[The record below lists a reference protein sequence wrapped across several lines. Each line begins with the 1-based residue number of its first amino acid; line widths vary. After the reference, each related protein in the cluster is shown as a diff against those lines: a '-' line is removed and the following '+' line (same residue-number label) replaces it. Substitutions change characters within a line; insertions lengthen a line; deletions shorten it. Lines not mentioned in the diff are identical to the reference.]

1 MTAILADHPDYP
13 VTANDLAITA
23 DFLYRS
29 AYFHGILQIDQDA
42 ALHRIQL
49 IDLVISISATN
60 FGP

>member
-1 MTAILADHPDYP
+1 MTGILANHPDDP

-29 AYFHGILQIDQDA
+29 AYFHGFLQIDQDA
-42 ALHRIQL
+42 ASRHVQF
-49 IDLVISISATN
+49 IDLVIPISATN